1 MNYQSF
7 QVLHVADKQFMAFF
21 CISFIK
27 CLELLLQGLDLRLNG
42 FSSLA
47 IPPTDAR
54 RSEAYT
60 RYYEEVN
67 HEYWPLLLKFH
78 EVIRNNLKLL
88 SQLRL
93 FFL

>member
-1 MNYQSF
+1 
-7 QVLHVADKQFMAFF
+7 
-21 CISFIK
+21 
-27 CLELLLQGLDLRLNG
+27 
-42 FSSLA
+42 
-47 IPPTDAR
+47 
-54 RSEAYT
+54 
-60 RYYEEVN
+60 VN